1 VTRVPGPRLARTPT
15 EAGLY
20 MDLHRCPCGGPPGV
34 RSHAVVQDGA
44 ELLSRYTEPCPRCGT
59 PRQFTFRL
67 PELEDLPTGP
77 VGYGRGRPSELI
89 DAGEWYW
96 FSDRCASA
104 VAAEPEDE
112 AAVAATRRALG
123 LAVEALEQVLLFLP
137 ADASE
142 PPDTAFWSEQ
152 GCSVRAAEPGRFDR
166 ERIEAVRAT
175 YQRLLTALDAP
186 AS

>member
-1 VTRVPGPRLARTPT
+1 MGTVHRPRLARTPD

-20 MDLHRCPCGGPPGV
+20 LDLHRCPCGGPPGV
-34 RSHAVVQDGA
+34 RTHTVVQDG
-44 ELLSRYTEPCPRCGT
+44 EQLLSRYTEPCPRCGT
-59 PRQFTFRL
+59 PRQVTFRL
-67 PELEDLPTGP
+67 PDEEEPPAGP

-96 FSDRCASA
+96 FADRCASA
-104 VAAEPEDE
+104 VSAEPQDA

-137 ADASE
+137 AGAPE
-142 PPDTAFWSEQ
+142 FPDSAFWTDQ

-166 ERIEAVRAT
+166 ERIAAVQGAYR
-175 YQRLLTALDAP
+175 QLLDALT
-186 AS
+186 